1 MSMMFSTALALALT
15 AFAPL
20 AGAAKTPPPPPN
32 ILLLFPDEWRFDWD
46 SFRDDNGRVP
56 LTLPILRSLA
66 ARGTRFTHAYV
77 PAPVCAPSRSC
88 LAAGREYDDAG
99 VPTNFDNDYPVNQ
112 TTFYTQLQKA
122 GYWTMTTG
130 KAITLT
136 PDPAAEP

>member
-1 MSMMFSTALALALT
+1 MFSTALALALT

-66 ARGTRFTHAYV
+66 ARGTRFTHSLQSTHTEMTGAKRTNIASDPISR
-77 PAPVCAPSRSC
+77 PAIAGGKRVR
-88 LAAGREYDDAG
+88 AGRG
-99 VPTNFDNDYPVNQ
+99 
-112 TTFYTQLQKA
+112 
-122 GYWTMTTG
+122 
-130 KAITLT
+130 
-136 PDPAAEP
+136 